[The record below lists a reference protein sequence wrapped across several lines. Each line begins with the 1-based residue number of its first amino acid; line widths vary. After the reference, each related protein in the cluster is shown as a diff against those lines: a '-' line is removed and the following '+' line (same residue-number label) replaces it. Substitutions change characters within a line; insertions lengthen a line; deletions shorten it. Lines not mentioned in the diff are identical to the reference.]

1 MADAAETDIYD
12 RDITIVSIV
21 QNFHTENFA
30 PAGLIHKW
38 LAPFLAEM
46 IGPFALVLFGAGSV
60 MTAASQ
66 GFGGWETILVVAL
79 AHGLAIGLMIAAAGH
94 MSGGHYNPAVT
105 VAMFVGGRIGVAK
118 GLAYIAA
125 QLIGAVLAALVLQ
138 YIFGDA
144 ITEATNFGIPSVNYE
159 TGDGDAIIV
168 GREHAFVLEVILTF
182 FLVYVI
188 FGTAVDSRGAH
199 AIAPL
204 AIGLTITLDILLGG
218 PLTGAAMNPAR
229 WFGPAAV
236 DGDFK
241 DGWLYILGPITGGL
255 IASVLHNYIF
265 IPRERGSAEAMPS
278 EHHQ

>member
-21 QNFHTENFA
+21 QNFHSENFA
-30 PAGLIHKW
+30 PSGLIHKW

-46 IGPFALVLFGAGSV
+46 IGPFALVLFGAGSI

-79 AHGLAIGLMIAAAGH
+79 AHGLAIGLMIAGAGH
-94 MSGGHYNPAVT
+94 ISGGHYNPAVT
-105 VAMFVGGRIGVAK
+105 VAMFVGGRIGMAK
-118 GLAYIAA
+118 GLAYIGA

-144 ITEATNFGIPSVNYE
+144 ITEATNFGIPSVNYA
-159 TGDGDAIIV
+159 TDGDAIIV
-168 GREHAFVLEVILTF
+168 GKEHAFVLEVILTF

-204 AIGLTITLDILLGG
+204 AIGLTITLDIFLGG

-229 WFGPAAV
+229 WFGPAVV

-241 DGWLYILGPITGGL
+241 DGWLYILGPITGAL

-265 IPRERGSAEAMPS
+265 IPRETGFAEAMPS